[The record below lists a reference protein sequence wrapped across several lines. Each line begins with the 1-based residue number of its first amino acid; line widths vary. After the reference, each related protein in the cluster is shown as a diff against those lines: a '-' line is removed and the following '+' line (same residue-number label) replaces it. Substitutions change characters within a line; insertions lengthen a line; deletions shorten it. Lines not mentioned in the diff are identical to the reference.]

1 MENFVEGI
9 TCAEM
14 VKVILVSF
22 VLLILCVLVMDV
34 RMEKVLAS
42 LHLSALV
49 WMMTI
54 VQWRT
59 HVESQVYK
67 FKICK
72 NEKRNISATC
82 ESNSDCEASPIR
94 PVCKET
100 VPGGTKICQNTGASS
115 KECLPKQFSDAED
128 NCVENIN
135 SSEMEIDKGDWL
147 IN

>member
-1 MENFVEGI
+1 
-9 TCAEM
+9 
-14 VKVILVSF
+14 
-22 VLLILCVLVMDV
+22 
-34 RMEKVLAS
+34 MEKVLVS
-42 LHLSALV
+42 FHLSALV

-115 KECLPKQFSDAED
+115 TECLPKQFSDAED